1 MVTVI
6 KLIVN
11 VAPNHIHQVINNSHT
26 AGVGVGGGG
35 WEEWGGVGEWGG
47 VRSGGSWGEL
57 GE

>member
-26 AGVGVGGGG
+26 AGVGVGGG
-35 WEEWGGVGEWGG
+35 VGEGG
-47 VRSGGSWGEL
+47 CGK
-57 GE
+57 